1 MVLVK
6 NLKIFHL
13 FIFGKI
19 REENVFD
26 DILER
31 KQAFLDYKKEK
42 VKKVENWDFSRGVSP
57 WFWSKIWNFPCFYF
71 RQNQEKNVFDDILE
85 RKQAFLDYKKEE
97 VKKVK
102 NWITGIAMVTLV
114 TRMTRVGGIR

>member
-6 NLKIFHL
+6 NLKNFPV

-31 KQAFLDYKKEK
+31 KKAFLDYKKQK
-42 VKKVENWDFSRGVSP
+42 
-57 WFWSKIWNFPCFYF
+57 
-71 RQNQEKNVFDDILE
+71 
-85 RKQAFLDYKKEE
+85 

-102 NWITGIAMVTLV
+102 NWYFSKGVSP
-114 TRMTRVGGIR
+114 RDN

>member
-1 MVLVK
+1 MVLIT

-31 KQAFLDYKKEK
+31 KKAFLDYKKQK
-42 VKKVENWDFSRGVSP
+42 
-57 WFWSKIWNFPCFYF
+57 
-71 RQNQEKNVFDDILE
+71 
-85 RKQAFLDYKKEE
+85 

-102 NWITGIAMVTLV
+102 NWDFSKGVSQWFWSKI
-114 TRMTRVGGIR
+114 

>member
-6 NLKIFHL
+6 SLKIFHL

-19 REENVFD
+19 REESVFD

-31 KQAFLDYKKEK
+31 KKAFLDYKKK
-42 VKKVENWDFSRGVSP
+42 
-57 WFWSKIWNFPCFYF
+57 
-71 RQNQEKNVFDDILE
+71 
-85 RKQAFLDYKKEE
+85 

-102 NWITGIAMVTLV
+102 NWDFSKGVSPWFLV
-114 TRMTRVGGIR
+114 KNLEFSIFLFLAKSERKMCLTIF

>member
-1 MVLVK
+1 MVLIK

-13 FIFGKI
+13 FIFGKM

-31 KQAFLDYKKEK
+31 KQAFLDYKKK
-42 VKKVENWDFSRGVSP
+42 
-57 WFWSKIWNFPCFYF
+57 
-71 RQNQEKNVFDDILE
+71 
-85 RKQAFLDYKKEE
+85 

-102 NWITGIAMVTLV
+102 NWDFSKGVSPRFWSKI
-114 TRMTRVGGIR
+114 

>member
-6 NLKIFHL
+6 NLKIFYL

-31 KQAFLDYKKEK
+31 KKAFLDYKKEK
-42 VKKVENWDFSRGVSP
+42 VKKVKNWDFSKGDSP
-57 WFWSKIWNFPCFYF
+57 WFLVKNLKIFYLF
-71 RQNQEKNVFDDILE
+71 IFGKNRDENVFDDILE
-85 RKQAFLDYKKEE
+85 RKKAF
-97 VKKVK
+97 
-102 NWITGIAMVTLV
+102 
-114 TRMTRVGGIR
+114 

>member
-1 MVLVK
+1 MVLIT

-31 KQAFLDYKKEK
+31 KKAFSDYKKQK
-42 VKKVENWDFSRGVSP
+42 
-57 WFWSKIWNFPCFYF
+57 
-71 RQNQEKNVFDDILE
+71 
-85 RKQAFLDYKKEE
+85 

-102 NWITGIAMVTLV
+102 NWDFSKGVSQWFWSKI
-114 TRMTRVGGIR
+114 

>member
-19 REENVFD
+19 KEESVFD

-31 KQAFLDYKKEK
+31 KKAVLDYKKQK
-42 VKKVENWDFSRGVSP
+42 AKMVKNWDFSKWG
-57 WFWSKIWNFPCFYF
+57 
-71 RQNQEKNVFDDILE
+71 
-85 RKQAFLDYKKEE
+85 
-97 VKKVK
+97 
-102 NWITGIAMVTLV
+102 
-114 TRMTRVGGIR
+114 

>member
-13 FIFGKI
+13 FIFGKM

-26 DILER
+26 DILET
-31 KQAFLDYKKEK
+31 KKGFLDYKKQK
-42 VKKVENWDFSRGVSP
+42 
-57 WFWSKIWNFPCFYF
+57 
-71 RQNQEKNVFDDILE
+71 
-85 RKQAFLDYKKEE
+85 

-102 NWITGIAMVTLV
+102 NWDLCK
-114 TRMTRVGGIR
+114 GG

>member
-6 NLKIFHL
+6 NLKFFHP

-31 KQAFLDYKKEK
+31 KKAFIDYKKQK
-42 VKKVENWDFSRGVSP
+42 VKKVKNWDFSSGVTP
-57 WFWSKIWNFPCFYF
+57 WFWSKI
-71 RQNQEKNVFDDILE
+71 
-85 RKQAFLDYKKEE
+85 
-97 VKKVK
+97 
-102 NWITGIAMVTLV
+102 
-114 TRMTRVGGIR
+114 

>member
-6 NLKIFHL
+6 NLKFFHL

-31 KQAFLDYKKEK
+31 KRAFLDSKIRKLKKSK
-42 VKKVENWDFSRGVSP
+42 NHDFS
-57 WFWSKIWNFPCFYF
+57 
-71 RQNQEKNVFDDILE
+71 
-85 RKQAFLDYKKEE
+85 KKL
-97 VKKVK
+97 VHGLVK
-102 NWITGIAMVTLV
+102 NLEFFHVFILAKSASKLKKSKNQTCLSA
-114 TRMTRVGGIR
+114 RS

>member
-31 KQAFLDYKKEK
+31 KQAFLDYKKE
-42 VKKVENWDFSRGVSP
+42 
-57 WFWSKIWNFPCFYF
+57 
-71 RQNQEKNVFDDILE
+71 
-85 RKQAFLDYKKEE
+85 E
-97 VKKVK
+97 VKKFE

-114 TRMTRVGGIR
+114 TRMTRVGRIR

>member
-6 NLKIFHL
+6 NLKFFHL

-31 KQAFLDYKKEK
+31 KNAFSDFKTQK
-42 VKKVENWDFSRGVSP
+42 VKKVKNWDFFKGVRP
-57 WFWSKIWNFPCFYF
+57 WFWSKI
-71 RQNQEKNVFDDILE
+71 
-85 RKQAFLDYKKEE
+85 
-97 VKKVK
+97 
-102 NWITGIAMVTLV
+102 
-114 TRMTRVGGIR
+114 

>member
-1 MVLVK
+1 MVFGQK
-6 NLKIFHL
+6 FGIFHL

-31 KQAFLDYKKEK
+31 KKGFLDYKKQK
-42 VKKVENWDFSRGVSP
+42 
-57 WFWSKIWNFPCFYF
+57 
-71 RQNQEKNVFDDILE
+71 
-85 RKQAFLDYKKEE
+85 

-102 NWITGIAMVTLV
+102 NWDLSK
-114 TRMTRVGGIR
+114 GG